1 MDKCFGTLDD
11 PGVVI
16 IKHRS
21 PNDDMDVDEGYQKK
35 ITSFFIPPETG
46 EYKFFS
52 SCSKQCSVY
61 LSDTR
66 EVSNKNLIISQKK
79 PVRPNIFEK

>member
-1 MDKCFGTLDD
+1 MHICFGTLDD
-11 PGVVI
+11 PGIAI
-16 IKHRS
+16 IKKRS
-21 PNDDMDVDEGYQKK
+21 AYDDIDVDERYQKK
-35 ITSFFIPPETG
+35 ISSFFIPPETG

-66 EVSNKNLIISQKK
+66 EASNKNLIISQKK